1 MPRPI
6 AVAPND
12 AVSMA
17 AAMVRLVRAPAQRRT
32 LQTGAVR
39 TAALLDWSDELNRL
53 DAVYRRAVAGVQDR
67 PFGGATAYVMLSTSG
82 LNASSQVPDLAEHLA
97 AAAALAAR

>member
-1 MPRPI
+1 MIATPAGGVAEHLVDGVNGI

-53 DAVYRRAVAGVQDR
+53 DAVYRRALAGAGAVDR
-67 PFGGATAYVMLSTSG
+67 TMPVLRRVS
-82 LNASSQVPDLAEHLA
+82 
-97 AAAALAAR
+97 